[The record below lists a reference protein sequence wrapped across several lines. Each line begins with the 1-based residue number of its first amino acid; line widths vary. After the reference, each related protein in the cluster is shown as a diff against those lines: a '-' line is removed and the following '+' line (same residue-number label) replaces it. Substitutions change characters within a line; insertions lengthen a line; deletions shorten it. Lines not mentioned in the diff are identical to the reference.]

1 MEHTTIAVDLAKSV
15 FQIAVSHRPGH
26 VDEERRLS
34 RDRFL
39 EFFAQRSPA
48 TIVRVACGSAHNW
61 ARQLQ
66 PLGTQCGSWPRMMS
80 GPTFAGEDRPP

>member
-15 FQIAVSHRPGH
+15 FQVAVSHRPGR

-39 EFFAQRSPA
+39 SSSHNNPGDDRSGAGCYEIAKAVGCVP
-48 TIVRVACGSAHNW
+48 TKVAAVEAHIT
-61 ARQLQ
+61 R
-66 PLGTQCGSWPRMMS
+66 TK
-80 GPTFAGEDRPP
+80 

>member
-15 FQIAVSHRPGH
+15 FQVAVSHQPGR

-39 EFFAQRSPA
+39 ESCCRTPLQQRLDW
-48 TIVRVACGSAHNW
+48 TV
-61 ARQLQ
+61 
-66 PLGTQCGSWPRMMS
+66 LGTVFC
-80 GPTFAGEDRPP
+80 AHAVDRRRT

>member
-15 FQIAVSHRPGH
+15 FQVAVSRQPGR

-39 EFFAQRSPA
+39 TFFA
-48 TIVRVACGSAHNW
+48 
-61 ARQLQ
+61 
-66 PLGTQCGSWPRMMS
+66 
-80 GPTFAGEDRPP
+80 